1 MWRHSLTHPSTRTV
15 VVAVAAAAV
24 ARTETSTAASRSFVR
39 ALELAR
45 RDGARGGVGA
55 DWVGAKP

>member
-24 ARTETSTAASRSFVR
+24 ARTETSTASRSFVR

-45 RDGARGGVGA
+45 RDDARGGVGA
-55 DWVGAKP
+55 EWVGAKP